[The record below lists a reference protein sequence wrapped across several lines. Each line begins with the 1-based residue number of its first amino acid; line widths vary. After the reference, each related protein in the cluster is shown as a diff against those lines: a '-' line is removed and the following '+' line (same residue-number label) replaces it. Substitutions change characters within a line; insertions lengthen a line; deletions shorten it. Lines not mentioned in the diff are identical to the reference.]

1 MRIGYLGPIGTFSEE
16 AAVQYT
22 KHEHIKDPVF
32 IPFPDLLAV
41 GDAVLEQQIDIGILP
56 VENALDGQVNSV
68 NDMLISTA
76 KLCGC
81 GEVVLPV
88 RIHLVGKKDV
98 TPEKC
103 TRIYSHPQP
112 FGQCV
117 QFLRTYY
124 PLCQQFASTSTSQ
137 AVADMLAS
145 PEPALSL
152 SNERA
157 ATYHGATIVQYNVH
171 DGMENETRFLAIG
184 LAHHAPTANDKT
196 SICFTL
202 PSADHPGALYLALQP
217 FEKAGINLT
226 RIQSRPTKDGLGKYV
241 FLLDME
247 GHCSDSMIADTLEQ
261 LQRLTCTFR
270 IIGSYPAWK

>member
-1 MRIGYLGPIGTFSEE
+1 MGMWSASLRCSRASPVYEIERVTQIPFGGKMRIGYLGPIGTFSEE

-22 KHEHIKDPVF
+22 KHKHIKDPMF

-88 RIHLVGKKDV
+88 RIHLVGKKDI

-117 QFLRTYY
+117 Q
-124 PLCQQFASTSTSQ
+124 
-137 AVADMLAS
+137 
-145 PEPALSL
+145 
-152 SNERA
+152 
-157 ATYHGATIVQYNVH
+157 
-171 DGMENETRFLAIG
+171 
-184 LAHHAPTANDKT
+184 
-196 SICFTL
+196 
-202 PSADHPGALYLALQP
+202 
-217 FEKAGINLT
+217 
-226 RIQSRPTKDGLGKYV
+226 
-241 FLLDME
+241 
-247 GHCSDSMIADTLEQ
+247 
-261 LQRLTCTFR
+261 
-270 IIGSYPAWK
+270 